1 MQHTKKG
8 YIIQHY
14 GSMSIKSNSMATHWN
29 IPVSLSTNMM
39 QTNSSARPGL
49 QGRDIPVNY
58 QQHRVKLQW
67 LGCWLE
73 GRISCPGFFLLSI
86 FRCFYSLHFPGP
98 WVGIQA
104 LFILLASAV
113 LAAAGAHGQTVWMSL
128 GRDVEALRLS
138 SDNASVNVI
147 IVLENA
153 ICAGS
158 YILFYFFPERCAD

>member
-29 IPVSLSTNMM
+29 IPVSLSTNMI

-86 FRCFYSLHFPGP
+86 FSAAFTASISLVPGSESKP
-98 WVGIQA
+98 YLYCWPRPSWRLRG
-104 LFILLASAV
+104 L
-113 LAAAGAHGQTVWMSL
+113 TV
-128 GRDVEALRLS
+128 RLS
-138 SDNASVNVI
+138 GCRWDVTWRLYDSPPIMPPSM
-147 IVLENA
+147 
-153 ICAGS
+153 
-158 YILFYFFPERCAD
+158 